1 MFDGVPTS
9 IDLDAVRAE
18 LGALPGVDC
27 VSDLHVWATGTTQV
41 ALTAHLVMPTGHP
54 DDAFFRAAAARLQE
68 RFAIGHVTLQA
79 ATETLMTPCDG
90 AVVVR
95 ELPAHQH

>member
-1 MFDGVPTS
+1 
-9 IDLDAVRAE
+9 
-18 LGALPGVDC
+18 
-27 VSDLHVWATGTTQV
+27 
-41 ALTAHLVMPTGHP
+41 MPTGHP